1 MTTNTITISTDIEY
15 GERSSNF
22 NPHFSS
28 FSRQRL
34 KENLSFY
41 ISQFIRATGNELNNR
56 TIDTDKPFAII
67 KVLDINKNVI
77 TNIEL
82 YNSSIYSTICKCI
95 LPDNEQLSEEITI
108 STISSAHK
116 RDKSFNSKIEDLIN
130 IIEKYLYF
138 IALKDYISNENID
151 ANERFTYKILL
162 NELGFN

>member
-1 MTTNTITISTDIEY
+1 MTTNIITINADIEY
-15 GERSSNF
+15 GNKESNF
-22 NPHFSS
+22 NPDFSS

-41 ISQFIRATGNELNNR
+41 ISQFIRATGNALNNR

-67 KVLDINKNVI
+67 RILDINKNII

-95 LPDNEQLSEEITI
+95 LPDNEQFFEEVTI

-116 RDKSFNSKIEDLIN
+116 RDKSFNSKIEDLVN

-138 IALKDYISNENID
+138 IALKDYVNNENID

-162 NELGFN
+162 NELGFI